1 MNDVG
6 NAGTRRG
13 PLRLGVV
20 AAMLTGMLFLLCCT
34 GGTAAFFLTGLGG
47 DDAEGVDAL
56 AGMECGP
63 VRAVNVAG
71 KLPRFTEYG
80 DTQVRNAAVIIKVG
94 QDMGVPSRGWVVALA
109 TAMQESALRN
119 LANSGVPESLALPHE
134 GVGADHDSLGLFQ
147 QRPGWGTVAERLN
160 PAYAA
165 RKFYEKLVKV
175 ESWHRRPLT
184 AVAQRVQVSAY
195 PDAYAK
201 HEELAS
207 RIVDALAGGAA
218 RTVEINGKAVCN
230 AAERGQIAASGWTAP
245 IPGGVGSG
253 FRTASR
259 PSHNGVDIGA
269 AKGTEIRAAATGRVL
284 VSTCDEDHRGRQD
297 CNVDGFPGKGGCGWF
312 VDLLHAGG
320 YITRY
325 CHMVVQPFVQKDQIV
340 TAGQVIGKVGS
351 SGNSSG
357 PHLHFEVHLRNNR
370 NASGAVNPVP
380 FMRERGA
387 PLRAAE

>member
-1 MNDVG
+1 MSDVG
-6 NAGTRRG
+6 NAKTRRG

-20 AAMLTGMLFLLCCT
+20 AAVLTGMLLLLCCT

-47 DDAEGVDAL
+47 DDAENGDTM

-63 VRAVNVAG
+63 VRAVNIAG
-71 KLPRFTEYG
+71 KLPRFAQYG
-80 DTQVRNAAVIIKVG
+80 DTQVRNAAIIIKVG

-147 QRPGWGTVAERLN
+147 QRPGWGSVAERLN

-175 ESWHRRPLT
+175 GSWQQRPLT
-184 AVAQRVQVSAY
+184 VVAQRVQVSAY

-201 HEELAS
+201 HEEVAS

-259 PSHNGVDIGA
+259 PRHNGVDIGA

-284 VSTCDEDHRGRQD
+284 VSTCDEDDRGRED

-325 CHMVVQPFVQKDQIV
+325 CHMVVRPFVKKDQIV

-357 PHLHFEVHLRNNR
+357 PHLHFEVHLRNDR